1 MRFCLWFIHDE
12 ELGKRE
18 CTQIWSRDDD
28 VDDDDDNTKMYER
41 LPM

>member
-1 MRFCLWFIHDE
+1 MRFCFWFILDE

-18 CTQIWSRDDD
+18 CTQIWSRDV

-41 LPM
+41 LSV